1 MNNLDKKKYVQNKVK
16 RTFMRANVTI
26 PKVVLNKLANELYSQ
41 FEKLSDKQQEKLIF
55 SEDLVIKLLN
65 MHMNKMNT
73 ELLESV
79 KYFV

>member
-26 PKVVLNKLANELYSQ
+26 TKVVLNKLANELYSQ

-55 SEDLVIKLLN
+55 SEGLVIKLLN

-73 ELLESV
+73 ELLEEI
-79 KYFV
+79 

>member
-73 ELLESV
+73 ELLEEI
-79 KYFV
+79 

>member
-1 MNNLDKKKYVQNKVK
+1 MRMNNLDKKKYVQNKVK

-73 ELLESV
+73 ELLEEI
-79 KYFV
+79 

>member
-1 MNNLDKKKYVQNKVK
+1 MMWMNNLDKKKYVQNKVK

-26 PKVVLNKLANELYSQ
+26 PKIVLNKLANELYSQ

-55 SEDLVIKLLN
+55 SEDLVIKLWN

-73 ELLESV
+73 ELLEEI
-79 KYFV
+79 

>member
-1 MNNLDKKKYVQNKVK
+1 MQNKVK

-73 ELLESV
+73 ELLEEI
-79 KYFV
+79 

>member
-1 MNNLDKKKYVQNKVK
+1 MMRMNNLDKKKYVQNKVK

-26 PKVVLNKLANELYSQ
+26 PKIVLNKLANELYSQ

-55 SEDLVIKLLN
+55 SEDLVIKLWN

-73 ELLESV
+73 ELLEEI
-79 KYFV
+79 

>member
-1 MNNLDKKKYVQNKVK
+1 MRMNNLDKKKYVQNKVK

-26 PKVVLNKLANELYSQ
+26 PKIVLNKLANELYSQ

-55 SEDLVIKLLN
+55 SEDLVIKLWN

-73 ELLESV
+73 ELLEEI
-79 KYFV
+79 

>member
-1 MNNLDKKKYVQNKVK
+1 MKNKVK

-26 PKVVLNKLANELYSQ
+26 PKIVLNKLANELYSQ

-55 SEDLVIKLLN
+55 SEDLVIKLWN

-73 ELLESV
+73 ELLEEI
-79 KYFV
+79 

>member
-1 MNNLDKKKYVQNKVK
+1 MLRMNNLDKKKYVQNKVK

-26 PKVVLNKLANELYSQ
+26 PKIVLNKLANELYSQ

-55 SEDLVIKLLN
+55 SEDLVIKLWN

-73 ELLESV
+73 ELLEEI
-79 KYFV
+79 

>member
-1 MNNLDKKKYVQNKVK
+1 MWMNNLDKKKYVQNKVK

-26 PKVVLNKLANELYSQ
+26 PKIVLNKLANELYSQ

-55 SEDLVIKLLN
+55 SEDLVIKLWN

-73 ELLESV
+73 ELLEEI
-79 KYFV
+79 

>member
-73 ELLESV
+73 EL
-79 KYFV
+79 

>member
-1 MNNLDKKKYVQNKVK
+1 MMRMNNLDKKKYVQNKVK

-73 ELLESV
+73 ELLEEI
-79 KYFV
+79 

>member
-1 MNNLDKKKYVQNKVK
+1 MLRMNNLDKKKYVQNKVK

-55 SEDLVIKLLN
+55 SEDLVIKLWN

-73 ELLESV
+73 ELLEEI
-79 KYFV
+79 

>member
-26 PKVVLNKLANELYSQ
+26 PKIVLNKLANELYSQ

-55 SEDLVIKLLN
+55 SEDLVIKLWN

-73 ELLESV
+73 ELLEEI
-79 KYFV
+79 